1 MRRGGSFLWAS
12 RRTEIVSPSPT
23 KVTVPYEISQDGE
36 VFPGSHGPLAPAAAE
51 GTPSTAQTTMSRL
64 FTLRIKAIEAI
75 DGGADYPVGAL
86 TFFRVRAQAR
96 SSVVSHLAPSRSIE

>member
-23 KVTVPYEISQDGE
+23 KVTVPYEISQDGD

-51 GTPSTAQTTMSRL
+51 GTPRTAQTTMSRP

-75 DGGADYPVGAL
+75 DGGARYPVGAL
-86 TFFRVRAQAR
+86 TFFRVRSQAR
-96 SSVVSHLAPSRSIE
+96 PTRPSHWPPTSS